1 MEDRQTVANDVGGY
15 IVAVFDLKEDDRNE
29 AEMLK
34 EMGGIIGGKG
44 LPHHL
49 HKLID
54 LLFYLL
60 RYKDGYL
67 VVVMDIFD

>member
-1 MEDRQTVANDVGGY
+1 
-15 IVAVFDLKEDDRNE
+15 
-29 AEMLK
+29 MLE

-67 VVVMDIFD
+67 VVVVDIFD